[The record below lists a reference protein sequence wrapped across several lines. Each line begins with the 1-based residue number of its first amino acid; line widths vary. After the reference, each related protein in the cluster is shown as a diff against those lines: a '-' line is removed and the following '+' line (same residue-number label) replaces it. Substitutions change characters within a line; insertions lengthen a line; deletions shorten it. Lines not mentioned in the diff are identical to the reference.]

1 MSYTFIDLFAG
12 IGGFHLALHK
22 VGMECV
28 FASEIDETARQSYV
42 NNFEKISPGLF
53 ENNLFNKDIFTLDT
67 NDIPNFNIICGGFP
81 CQPFSQIGKKK
92 GFNESLE
99 GRGNLFYEILRIIKD
114 KRPNGFFLENVR
126 HLLNHDSGNTFETIK
141 QSLEKENYSFNYKVI
156 KASDFN
162 LPQLR
167 PRIFMVG
174 FDKSKYGD
182 KEFKFPDPIPLT
194 TSMSDVFNAKCSREI
209 GFTLRVGGRGSAISD
224 RRNWD
229 GYIVNGKELRLSPLE
244 GLRMQGFPDN
254 FILSDSKVKSM
265 KLLGNSVAVNVIENI
280 GENIKSYLEDGIKY
294 V

>member
-99 GRGNLFYEILRIIKD
+99 GRGNLFYEILRIIED
-114 KRPNGFFLENVR
+114 KRPDGFFFR
-126 HLLNHDSGNTFETIK
+126 
-141 QSLEKENYSFNYKVI
+141 
-156 KASDFN
+156 
-162 LPQLR
+162 
-167 PRIFMVG
+167 
-174 FDKSKYGD
+174 
-182 KEFKFPDPIPLT
+182 
-194 TSMSDVFNAKCSREI
+194 KC
-209 GFTLRVGGRGSAISD
+209 
-224 RRNWD
+224 
-229 GYIVNGKELRLSPLE
+229 
-244 GLRMQGFPDN
+244 
-254 FILSDSKVKSM
+254 
-265 KLLGNSVAVNVIENI
+265 
-280 GENIKSYLEDGIKY
+280 
-294 V
+294 

>member
-22 VGMECV
+22 VGMQCV
-28 FASEIDETARQSYV
+28 FASEIDETARQSYI
-42 NNFEKISPGLF
+42 NNFEKITPGLF

-114 KRPNGFFLENVR
+114 KRPDGFFLENVR
-126 HLLNHDSGNTFETIK
+126 HLLNHDSGNTFQTIK

-167 PRIFMVG
+167 PRIFLVG

-182 KEFKFPDPIPLT
+182 KEFKFPDPIPLK

-229 GYIVNGKELRLSPLE
+229 GYIVNGKEVRLSPLE
-244 GLRMQGFPDN
+244 GLRMQGFPDD

-280 GENIKSYLEDGIKY
+280 GENIKSYLGDGIK
-294 V
+294 

>member
-22 VGMECV
+22 VGMQCV
-28 FASEIDETARQSYV
+28 FASEIDETARQSYI
-42 NNFEKISPGLF
+42 NNFEKITPGLF

-114 KRPNGFFLENVR
+114 KRPDGFFLENVR

-167 PRIFMVG
+167 PRIFLVG

-182 KEFKFPDPIPLT
+182 KEFKFPDPIPLK
-194 TSMSDVFNAKCSREI
+194 TSMSDVFNAKCSREV

-229 GYIVNGKELRLSPLE
+229 GYIVNGKEVRLSPLE
-244 GLRMQGFPDN
+244 GLRMQGFPDD

-280 GENIKSYLEDGIKY
+280 GENIKSYLGDGIK
-294 V
+294 